1 VICLQRTAA
10 DQQPSGW
17 WANGAAEVVMLVI
30 AVLGYKLNSG
40 TDWEHVFRKGEGR
53 EIGQF

>member
-1 VICLQRTAA
+1 
-10 DQQPSGW
+10 
-17 WANGAAEVVMLVI
+17 MLVI